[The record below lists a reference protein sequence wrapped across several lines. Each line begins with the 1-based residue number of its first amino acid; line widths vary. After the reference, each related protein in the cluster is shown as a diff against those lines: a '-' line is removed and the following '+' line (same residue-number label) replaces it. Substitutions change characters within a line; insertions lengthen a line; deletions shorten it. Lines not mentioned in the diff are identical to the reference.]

1 MDSPKTSWIEK
12 VFGEKDTTHI
22 YKCKSG
28 GGYLSLNDGFD
39 SCENENDEITDRT
52 EWVNLI
58 TALDNAQTVE
68 VIEELFV
75 ESISTEPLENVMSDR
90 YATYAKYVIQDR
102 AIPDVRDGLKPVQRR
117 IIFSMY
123 KSGNTFNK
131 PTRKCAHTVGA
142 VMGTFH
148 PHGDSSIYE
157 ALARMS
163 QDWKMRYP
171 LINFQGNNGSI
182 DGDQPAA
189 YRYTESR
196 LSELSNELVRD
207 IDKNTVDMQLNFDD
221 TELEP
226 IVLPSRFP
234 NLFLNGTEGI
244 AVALATE
251 IPPHNLRE
259 LIEATIYRISHK
271 TATVED
277 LLQFVQGP
285 DFPGGGIIYLSE

>member
-1 MDSPKTSWIEK
+1 MAKKVDVVETNIIE
-12 VFGEKDTTHI
+12 
-22 YKCKSG
+22 
-28 GGYLSLNDGFD
+28 N
-39 SCENENDEITDRT
+39 
-52 EWVNLI
+52 
-58 TALDNAQTVE
+58 
-68 VIEELFV
+68 
-75 ESISTEPLENVMSDR
+75 ISTEPLENVMSDR

-171 LINFQGNNGSI
+171 LVNFQGNNGSI

-244 AVALATE
+244 AVALAT
-251 IPPHNLRE
+251 
-259 LIEATIYRISHK
+259 
-271 TATVED
+271 
-277 LLQFVQGP
+277 
-285 DFPGGGIIYLSE
+285 